1 MVARTVGGAPP
12 WSPAK
17 HAAHEARADFRHGA
31 CFQPSSA
38 PAPLRHHS
46 RESFGPLQ
54 LTPAGARFSARRA
67 VLFHNNKKC
76 SVDEWAAAVGKG
88 LMAKAIKALG
98 PVEKRG
104 PWHVLCDNEHFL
116 TSTACQR
123 AHERAK
129 VILWH
134 VPAHSPDLN
143 PVEKYWGWLRKKLR
157 AMDLAD
163 ALAKRPVLG
172 KTAYRARVRR
182 VIKSAK
188 SQTVAGNFAKGLRA
202 TCKRVVAAK
211 GAAVKG

>member
-1 MVARTVGGAPP
+1 MRALPMWGGISAGGA
-12 WSPAK
+12 
-17 HAAHEARADFRHGA
+17 
-31 CFQPSSA
+31 A
-38 PAPLRHHS
+38 P
-46 RESFGPLQ
+46 
-54 LTPAGARFSARRA
+54 

-188 SQTVAGNFAKGLRA
+188 SQTVAGNFAQGLRA